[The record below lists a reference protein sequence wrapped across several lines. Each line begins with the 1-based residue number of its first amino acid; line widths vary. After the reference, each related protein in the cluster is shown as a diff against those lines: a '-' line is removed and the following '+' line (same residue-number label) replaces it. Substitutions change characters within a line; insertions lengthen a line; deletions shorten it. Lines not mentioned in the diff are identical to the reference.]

1 MRLVDLHHLMVAG
14 LDITTASTA
23 ALREHRE
30 AVLEAVRSHA
40 GEIARELALLEG
52 GDYGRRAFSTD
63 RGEWTVKY
71 EAGRLEFLLFE
82 SRGGAETYVIS
93 TKQPPEPDALRDALV
108 DYAAFVKAY
117 NDFVDSREGVLDD
130 IDPAFPTVR
139 STERVVAE
147 RDRIVAAIREV
158 ATEIAQQCYR
168 YEGTEYGMF
177 RRTVAGTRWELKW
190 EAGQV
195 SYLRVGGEDGIY
207 LLSQYS
213 PPSAPD
219 VRALAGDVERFV
231 TAFNDWVDELE
242 ADLSRVSVPGENG
255 PGADE

>member
-1 MRLVDLHHLMVAG
+1 MIDG
-14 LDITTASTA
+14 LDITTVSTA
-23 ALREHRE
+23 ELREHRE
-30 AVLEAVRSHA
+30 ELLQAVASHA

-52 GDYGRRAFSTD
+52 GDYGRRTFSTA

-93 TKQPPEPDALRDALV
+93 TKQPPDPDALRDAMV
-108 DYAAFVKAY
+108 DYAAFVESY
-117 NDFVDSREGVLDD
+117 NAFVDSREGVLDG
-130 IDPAFPTVR
+130 IDPAFPEVR

-147 RDRIVAAIREV
+147 RDRIVAAIHEV

-168 YEGTEYGMF
+168 YEGTDYGMF
-177 RRTVAGTRWELKW
+177 TRTVDGTRWELKW
-190 EAGQV
+190 EEGQV
-195 SYLRVGGEDGIY
+195 SYLRVGGEGGIY

-219 VRALAGDVERFV
+219 VRTLAEDVAGFV
-231 TAFNDWVDELE
+231 AAFNAWVDELE
-242 ADLSRVSVPGENG
+242 ADLSTVSFSDEN
-255 PGADE
+255 

>member
-1 MRLVDLHHLMVAG
+1 MVTG

-23 ALREHRE
+23 EIRAHRE
-30 AVLEAVRSHA
+30 ELLAAIDSHA

-52 GDYGRRAFSTD
+52 GDYGRRTFNTD

-82 SRGGAETYVIS
+82 STGGAETYVIS
-93 TKQPPEPDALRDALV
+93 TKQPPEPKALGEAMV
-108 DYAAFVKAY
+108 DYPAFVEAY
-117 NDFVDSREGVLDD
+117 NEFVESREGILDGVVPVF
-130 IDPAFPTVR
+130 PAVR
-139 STERVVAE
+139 STESIVAE
-147 RDRIVAAIREV
+147 RDRIVAAIHEI

-168 YEGTEYGMF
+168 YEGTDYGMF
-177 RRTVAGTRWELKW
+177 TRTVDGTRWELKW

-195 SYLRVGGEDGIY
+195 SYLRVGGEGGIY

-219 VRALAGDVERFV
+219 VRALAEDVEGFV
-231 TAFNDWVDELE
+231 GAFNAWVDNLE
-242 ADLSRVSVPGENG
+242 VDLSTVTIVGEN
-255 PGADE
+255 DSVVDD

>member
-1 MRLVDLHHLMVAG
+1 MVAG
-14 LDITTASTA
+14 FDITTASTE
-23 ALREHRE
+23 ALREQRQSL
-30 AVLEAVRSHA
+30 LEAVESHA

-82 SRGGAETYVIS
+82 SKAGAKTYVIS
-93 TKQPPEPDALRDALV
+93 TKQPPEPEALGTALL
-108 DYAAFVKAY
+108 DYAAFVEAY
-117 NDFVDSREGVLDD
+117 NAFVDSREGILEE
-130 IDPAFPTVR
+130 IEPTFPEVR
-139 STERVVAE
+139 STEHIVAD
-147 RDRIVAAIREV
+147 RDRIVAAIHEL

-168 YEGTEYGMF
+168 YEGIEYGMF
-177 RRTVAGTRWELKW
+177 SRTVEGTRWELKW

-195 SYLRVGGEDGIY
+195 SYLRVGGEGGIY

-219 VRALAGDVERFV
+219 VRALAGELEGFVAAYNEWVEQ
-231 TAFNDWVDELE
+231 LE
-242 ADLSRVSVPGENG
+242 ADLSTVSLS
-255 PGADE
+255 ADS

>member
-1 MRLVDLHHLMVAG
+1 MTDG
-14 LDITTASTA
+14 LNIETASTA
-23 ALREHRE
+23 ELRAHRE
-30 AVLEAVRSHA
+30 TVLERVRTHA

-52 GDYGRRAFSTD
+52 GDYGRRSFTTN
-63 RGEWTVKY
+63 RGEWTIKY

-93 TKQPPEPDALRDALV
+93 TKQPPDSEALADAMV
-108 DYAAFVKAY
+108 DYAAFVESY
-117 NDFVDSREGVLDD
+117 NDFVDSREGTLDE
-130 IDPAFPTVR
+130 IEPTFPDVR
-139 STERVVAE
+139 STEAIVAD
-147 RDRIVAAIREV
+147 RDRIVAAIRSV

-177 RRTVAGTRWELKW
+177 SRTVGGTRWELKW

-195 SYLRVGGEDGIY
+195 SYLRVGGEGGIY

-219 VRALAGDVERFV
+219 VRNLADDVEGFV
-231 TAFNDWVDELE
+231 AAFNAWVDELE
-242 ADLSRVSVPGENG
+242 VDLSNVSIPAEDASTV
-255 PGADE
+255 DD